1 MDGLFN
7 SLGNWVLEGNTHF
20 WFWLCL
26 LVYWRVKSV
35 FCSLCRIPPCHS
47 ELLGKSTG
55 FLEVDRSRVL
65 PVGVTHW
72 AGQSL
77 GLKGTL
83 EEHQQQVCCS
93 RPAPVH
99 SSAGAGWESLS
110 WRTHPGF
117 QSNPRSICFTEIT
130 LKSIF
135 ARDHL
140 FCIKQRDTGDSL
152 YGFLQNG
159 SLCSSFNSAHSIVPR
174 KLGTARLSSLEW

>member
-1 MDGLFN
+1 MKEMGGLFN

-35 FCSLCRIPPCHS
+35 FCSLCHIPPCHS

-83 EEHQQQVCCS
+83 EEHQQQVCCC

-99 SSAGAGWESLS
+99 SSASAGWESLS
-110 WRTHPGF
+110 WRCILDSRAIQGAFVSQRLLWSPFLPET
-117 QSNPRSICFTEIT
+117 ICF
-130 LKSIF
+130 
-135 ARDHL
+135 
-140 FCIKQRDTGDSL
+140 
-152 YGFLQNG
+152 
-159 SLCSSFNSAHSIVPR
+159 V
-174 KLGTARLSSLEW
+174 